1 VSADFV
7 TKISLMTCAHTHTYY
22 I

>member
-7 TKISLMTCAHTHTYY
+7 TKIGLMTCAHTHPYY